1 MCNLF
6 SAMKIGVSSSYF
18 NKKSAEYGECYNSD
32 LIKKKVA
39 DSKILQAM
47 NTCRE
52 QSSLLVIEQAT
63 TTDQVQHHSIDVH
76 GDSDQPAE
84 LLYSTGDGEL
94 SSEFK
99 VPFDN
104 FDIYPR
110 VRDMTEDHQN
120 KDTHW
125 VNHNVVFNRL
135 SGNHLPDD
143 KPISSI
149 KDLDNARLL
158 PSMSDHSCQ
167 RLDYKTL
174 VQRVLTNNLQCFE
187 SLKGE
192 VTNHIPHPYSDVM
205 CKKTEKVISSKL
217 GIFSMYDNR
226 HFHT

>member
-32 LIKKKVA
+32 LIKKKFA
-39 DSKILQAM
+39 DSRILQAM

-52 QSSLLVIEQAT
+52 QSSSLVIEQAT
-63 TTDQVQHHSIDVH
+63 TTDQVQHHSIEPMSQETSVH

-84 LLYSTGDGEL
+84 ILYSKDDGEL
-94 SSEFK
+94 SSGFK

-104 FDIYPR
+104 FDIYQR

-120 KDTHW
+120 KDIHW

-158 PSMSDHSCQ
+158 PSMSII
-167 RLDYKTL
+167 
-174 VQRVLTNNLQCFE
+174 VV
-187 SLKGE
+187 KGWTTKHWFRE
-192 VTNHIPHPYSDVM
+192 
-205 CKKTEKVISSKL
+205 C
-217 GIFSMYDNR
+217 
-226 HFHT
+226 